1 MNLHLH
7 LQCGKYL
14 QKITFFNT
22 FLTNVPILYPLKM
35 PENVWFSRVFRGYQ
49 MVYWPEWVDQEAMFP
64 GNLNKQKTNALQI
77 NQCLS
82 YSES

>member
-22 FLTNVPILYPLKM
+22 FLTNVPILYPLKI

-49 MVYWPEWVDQEAMFP
+49 MVYWPDM
-64 GNLNKQKTNALQI
+64 G
-77 NQCLS
+77 
-82 YSES
+82 